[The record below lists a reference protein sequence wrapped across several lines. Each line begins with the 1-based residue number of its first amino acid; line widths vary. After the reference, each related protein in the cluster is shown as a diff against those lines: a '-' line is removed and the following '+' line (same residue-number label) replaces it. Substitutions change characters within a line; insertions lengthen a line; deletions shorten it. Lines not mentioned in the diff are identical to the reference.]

1 MKYVGYVFSV
11 GGFIA
16 LIITFVNYL
25 NESESFSA
33 LGVDVAVSKG
43 DPVPM
48 IISAVIL
55 IAGILI
61 IRASEE

>member
-16 LIITFVNYL
+16 LIITLVNYL

-48 IISAVIL
+48 IISAIVL
-55 IAGILI
+55 VAGILI